1 MWSMSTAAVAHSA
14 FFAAAATESGEPKRE
29 IMLMPIG
36 DITARDGRKWY
47 VRDRAHAEAI
57 VAASQEWNGGT
68 DMPLDYDHQIRF
80 GAVPGVGAQAKASGW
95 AKALVVRDDGIWAS
109 PVEWTAAAD
118 AMLRARE
125 YRYVSPLF
133 NHDADGR
140 VTRIINA
147 SLTNTPA
154 IRELPAVASA
164 LGGDPNPQDPSMK
177 FTDQLAQTLGL
188 AATATEAD
196 ILAAVQSRTAAATA
210 STVLAPVA
218 TALGLAAT
226 AGVDD
231 VVAAAT
237 AAVAEKADPTKFAP
251 MSLVTDLQGQ
261 LKALTDGQAAAAATA
276 AVDAAIAEF
285 KVAPAQK
292 DWALGYAAKDLAG
305 FQAYVAAATA
315 IVPSG
320 KTQTPRP
327 TTGAEPELTPELAAA
342 AAAIGC
348 TPEEILATAKAEN

>member
-1 MWSMSTAAVAHSA
+1 MWVMPPAVAHSA
-14 FFAAAATESGEPKRE
+14 FFAAAATESGEPRRE

-36 DITARDGRKWY
+36 EITARDGRKWY

-95 AKALVVRDDGIWAS
+95 AKALVVRDDGIWAA
-109 PVEWTAAAD
+109 PVEWTAAAE

-164 LGGDPNPQDPSMK
+164 LGGDLQPQDTPSMK
-177 FTDQLAQTLGL
+177 FTDQLVQTLGL

-210 STVLAPVA
+210 SAVLAPVA

-226 AGVDD
+226 AGAND

-237 AAVAEKADPTKFAP
+237 AAMAEKADPAKFAP
-251 MSLVTDLQGQ
+251 MSLVTELQGQ
-261 LKALTDGQAAAAATA
+261 LKALTEGQAEAAATA
-276 AVDAAIAEF
+276 AVEAAIEDF
-285 KVAPAQK
+285 KVSPGQK
-292 DWALGYAAKDLAG
+292 DWALGYARKDLKG
-305 FQAYVAAATA
+305 FQDYVAAAAA

-320 KTQTPRP
+320 KAQTPRLP
-327 TTGAEPELTPELAAA
+327 AGAEPELTPELAAA

>member
-1 MWSMSTAAVAHSA
+1 MSTAAVAHSA

-29 IMLMPIG
+29 IMLLPMG

-47 VRDRAHAEAI
+47 IRDRAQAEAI

-80 GAVPGVGAQAKASGW
+80 GAVEGVGAQAKASGW
-95 AKALVVRDDGIWAS
+95 AKGLVVRDDGIWAA
-109 PVEWTAAAD
+109 PVEWTAAAE
-118 AMLRARE
+118 AMLRGRE

-140 VTRIINA
+140 ITRIINA

-188 AATATEAD
+188 AATATEAE
-196 ILAAVQSRTAAATA
+196 ILAAVQSRTAAASA
-210 STVLAPVA
+210 SVVLAPVA
-218 TALGLAAT
+218 TALGLPAT
-226 AGVDD
+226 AGADD
-231 VVAAAT
+231 IVAAAA
-237 AAVAEKADPTKFAP
+237 AAVAEKADPSKFAP

-261 LKALTDGQAAAAATA
+261 IRALTDGQTEAAATA
-276 AVDAAIAEF
+276 AVEAAIDEF
-285 KVAPAQK
+285 KVSPAQK
-292 DWALGYAAKDLAG
+292 DWALGYAKKDLPG

-320 KTQTPRP
+320 AKTTRKLPAD
-327 TTGAEPELTPELAAA
+327 AEPELTPELAAA